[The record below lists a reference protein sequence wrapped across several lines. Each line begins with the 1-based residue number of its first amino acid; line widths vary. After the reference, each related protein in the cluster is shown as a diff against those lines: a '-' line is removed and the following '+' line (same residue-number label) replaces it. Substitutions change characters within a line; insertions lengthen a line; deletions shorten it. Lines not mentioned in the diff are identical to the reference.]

1 MRCIINLLLF
11 ACIFMF
17 NLSLAAQGFKVD
29 FPEKSENELEE
40 IRVPDIDLTGVWE
53 GVVTQNHWDGQP
65 IFEEN
70 RRTARIKV
78 TQKGNKVSGTLVCR
92 ANFDKDM
99 GKLSYEK
106 DFIGTFDGQV
116 LNYEDIKVH
125 NYSNT
130 HKTMRRLETCMKLAE
145 LEFYI
150 KDGDYYL
157 EGSWSGDGHISGG
170 PCTPGYIRWKKI
182 NEKEE
187 EENTFEV
194 DFVSKKEKE
203 EKEDIVLTKNNQVKK
218 LKGRKVNKKGT
229 KTVKVKSP
237 YITIEVYDH
246 KKNDGDI
253 ISLNYNGDWILENHQ
268 IDKEKH
274 TVDVQIGE
282 ESNGMNYL
290 ILYAHNLGSVPPNTA
305 AVIIDDGHKRQ
316 RYVLN
321 SDLKQSDILYFT
333 MDEK

>member
-1 MRCIINLLLF
+1 MRWTINLLLF
-11 ACIFMF
+11 VCICML
-17 NLSLAAQGFKVD
+17 NLSISAQGFEVD
-29 FPEKSENELEE
+29 FPEKSEEELDE
-40 IRVPDIDLTGVWE
+40 IRVPDIDLTGIWE
-53 GVVTQNHWDGQP
+53 GVVTQNDWEGQP

-70 RRTARIKV
+70 HRVARIKV
-78 TQKGNKVSGTLVCR
+78 TQTGNRVSGTLVCR
-92 ANFDKDM
+92 ANFDEDM

-106 DFIGTFDGQV
+106 DFTGTFDGQV
-116 LNYEDIKVH
+116 LDYKDTQVH

-130 HKTMRRLETCMKLAE
+130 HKTMRRLETCMKSAE

-157 EGSWSGDGHISGG
+157 DGSWSGYGHISGG
-170 PCTPGYIRWKKI
+170 SCTPGYIRWKKI

-187 EENTFEV
+187 EETTFEV

-203 EKEDIVLTKNNQVKK
+203 KKEDIVLNKNNQVKK
-218 LKGRKVNKKGT
+218 LKGRKVNKKGV
-229 KTVKVKSP
+229 KTVKVRSP
-237 YITIEVYDH
+237 FITIEVYDH

-253 ISLNYNGDWILENHQ
+253 ISLNYNGNWILENYQ

-274 TVDVQIGE
+274 TVDVQIE
-282 ESNGMNYL
+282 ENISGRNYL

-333 MDEK
+333 IAEK